1 MVFAVIYFIIA
12 LVCLPIAIY
21 GIKKTMVIQK
31 DNLSQEERKK
41 LKQAEE
47 MFKYGQLSLLEYNAL
62 KAKYTGE
69 KSMIEEFGLDV
80 AVAASNMHA
89 ADKAVEM
96 HQKEAEKKIIKN
108 AAVGNAVGGVA
119 GSVAFAASTAQKES
133 AEAQKLRAEQE
144 KAQAEY
150 EAALRRSV
158 K

>member
-1 MVFAVIYFIIA
+1 MVVAVICFIISIIA
-12 LVCLPIAIY
+12 FAFAIY
-21 GIKKTMVIQK
+21 GFKTTTVIQK

-69 KSMIEEFGLDV
+69 KSMVEEFGLDV
-80 AVAASNMHA
+80 AVAASNKHA

-96 HQKEAEKKIIKN
+96 HQKEAEKKIINN

-119 GSVAFAASTAQKES
+119 GSVAFAAATAQKES

-150 EAALRRSV
+150 ESALRRSV